1 MPILVAG
8 RTRCRLSETVRGIDG
23 ATPVGRLE
31 PTLRLDEEGGGG
43 GGGAR
48 PMGTGIGRFPLPAM
62 VEGRFGVSIEL
73 VRERRWTSTE
83 DMVDVGRSARECEYT
98 KHQ

>member
-1 MPILVAG
+1 MLVAG

-23 ATPVGRLE
+23 ATPVGRLG

-48 PMGTGIGRFPLPAM
+48 PMGTGLGGFPLPAI
-62 VEGRFGVSIEL
+62 VEGRFGGSTEPV
-73 VRERRWTSTE
+73 RWTSEGHLLRTWL
-83 DMVDVGRSARECEYT
+83 M
-98 KHQ
+98 